1 MNNRALSAVLLAGL
15 CAMGARAGSV
25 DLPVQISG
33 AYKVPVTSLKEGRF
47 AAMVRQQYDFS
58 CGAAAVSSLL
68 TYHYRFPVNE
78 QGVFEAMFALGDAEK
93 IKREGFSLLDMKRY
107 LEAHGFEANG
117 YHATID
123 KLVGVG
129 VPAIALINER
139 GYNHFVVIKGVRDER
154 MLIGDPS
161 GGTKMMPR
169 SKFESVWVNGIL
181 FVITNR
187 KDLAA
192 FNTAA
197 DWRVAAQAPV
207 GTGVS
212 REGLGLLTL
221 PKLGSSD
228 F

>member
-1 MNNRALSAVLLAGL
+1 MNNRVLTTFILAGL
-15 CAMGARAGSV
+15 CATGARAGSV

-33 AYKVPVTSLKEGRF
+33 AYKVPVTSLKEARF

-58 CGAAAVSSLL
+58 CGAAAVSTLL
-68 TYHYRFPVNE
+68 TFHYRFPVSE
-78 QGVFEAMFALGDAEK
+78 QSVFEEMFALGDAAK

-123 KLVGVG
+123 RLVGVG
-129 VPAIALINER
+129 VPAVALINER
-139 GYNHFVVIKGVRDER
+139 GYNHFVVIKGVRDQR

-169 SKFESVWVNGIL
+169 SKFESIWVNGIL
-181 FVITNR
+181 FVVTNR
-187 KDLAA
+187 KDVAA

-197 DWRVAAQAPV
+197 DWQVAAQAPMAAGV
-207 GTGVS
+207 G
-212 REGLGLLTL
+212 REGLGQLTL
-221 PKLGSSD
+221 PKLGTSD